1 MHTSIISQ
9 RHSLSGFVIYH
20 VSDPSIL
27 EQGKLGEDFFKY
39 TLRFKRKYVNMQK
52 HTKKWLRSFFSKNNT
67 NTQLYKYNLG
77 WKLF

>member
-1 MHTSIISQ
+1 MHISIITQ

-39 TLRFKRKYVNMQK
+39 TLRFKRKYVNTQK
-52 HTKKWLRSFFSKNNT
+52 HTKMDEEFFLLLKITQIHNYT
-67 NTQLYKYNLG
+67 NTI
-77 WKLF
+77 

>member
-1 MHTSIISQ
+1 MHISIITQ

-39 TLRFKRKYVNMQK
+39 TLRFKRKYAKTHKNGWGVF
-52 HTKKWLRSFFSKNNT
+52 SSSKNNT

-77 WKLF
+77 